1 MSYTGH
7 FGEAFANNSH
17 VVLSFPMAEKLLT
30 KKDVAERLNLS
41 TRTIGRYVKLG
52 LLKPIR
58 ISEQVVRF
66 NPVEVERFI
75 ENGVV
80 G

>member
-1 MSYTGH
+1 MLYTGH
-7 FGEAFANNSH
+7 FGEAFANYSH
-17 VVLSFPMAEKLLT
+17 RELSFPMAEKLMT
-30 KKDVAERLNLS
+30 KKDVADRLNVS

-66 NPVEVERFI
+66 KPDEVEHFI
-75 ENGVV
+75 EKGMV